1 MAAATGPDGRPRLLG
16 HHAGAGEAAARLAWG
31 SGTLSILI
39 TDAVG
44 PRSRPA
50 TPEEWEALAAWLLA
64 AQRLRPPAAGQC
76 VSTRLHGSLVRA
88 VLGAAR

>member
-1 MAAATGPDGRPRLLG
+1 MAAITEPASPPRLLG
-16 HHAGAGEAAARLAWG
+16 HHAGAGQAAARLAWG
-31 SGTLSILI
+31 AGTLSIEV

-50 TPEEWEALAAWLLA
+50 TPEEWEALAAWLLT

-76 VSTRLHGSLVRA
+76 VSSRLHGSLVRA
-88 VLGAAR
+88 VLGTGR